1 MSFKPSCF
9 HLKLENIGY
18 IFILNKFKNKLLIS
32 PIILKAQIGRQYL
45 EITEFCVYFF
55 RIWLT
60 NNTANYFKHRRRF
73 SINKKFRSHLS
84 FLCPNVKENFVI
96 HFIGSFSNSFY
107 WQLFQFILLVV
118 FSIHFIGRFSIHFIG
133 SFFNSFYWQFFQ
145 FILFEV
151 FPFILLAI
159 FSIHFIDSFFN

>member
-73 SINKKFRSHLS
+73 SINKK
-84 FLCPNVKENFVI
+84 I
-96 HFIGSFSNSFY
+96 SFSFILSMSKCERKFCNSFY

-118 FSIHFIGRFSIHFIG
+118 FSIHFIGSFFNSLYWQ
-133 SFFNSFYWQFFQ
+133 FFNSFYW
-145 FILFEV
+145 
-151 FPFILLAI
+151 
-159 FSIHFIDSFFN
+159 